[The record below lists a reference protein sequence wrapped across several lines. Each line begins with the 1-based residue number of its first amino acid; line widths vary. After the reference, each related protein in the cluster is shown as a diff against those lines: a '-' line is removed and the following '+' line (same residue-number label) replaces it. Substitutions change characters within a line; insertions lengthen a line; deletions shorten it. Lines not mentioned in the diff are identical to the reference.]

1 MIYKEKKK
9 IALMSIFFNF
19 ALFLI
24 KLLAGLVS
32 NSASLIADA
41 VHSLSD
47 LAAAIS
53 VYAGITIANMRSKE
67 FPYGLYKVENIV
79 AIVSSF
85 AIFLAGYEIAK
96 HSLFGKVEERITN
109 LPVALGAILLTL
121 ILTFLFSL
129 YEKRKGEELNSPS
142 LIADAEHV
150 KTDMFSAIVVLVGV
164 IANYAGYPWIEKIA
178 VAVVVLLIFHAGF
191 EILLESLKVLLD
203 ASIDRETLEKVK
215 NIMLEFPEVAGI
227 KSLSGRNSGSYKFIE
242 AEIYVDCDSLEE
254 AHEIVD
260 AIEKKVKQEVP
271 FVEKVIIHPEPYEPK
286 KQIIAIPLDSEN
298 NVCEGFGRCDFI
310 LVAVINKNGKLI
322 ENTKLYVNP
331 VKNMQKGR
339 GIELV
344 EFLKSKG
351 VTCVI
356 LSRPPSHRGVLYA
369 MAEKRIK
376 LAVVDRVKNP
386 YDFLNDLLIK
396 GLKCQSP
403 ISFLR
408 EETGGS
414 E

>member
-9 IALMSIFFNF
+9 IALMSVFFNLT
-19 ALFLI
+19 LFLI
-24 KLLAGLVS
+24 KLSAGLVS

-41 VHSLSD
+41 IHSLSD

-53 VYAGITIANMRSKE
+53 VYAGITIANMKSKE

-79 AIVSSF
+79 AIISSF

-96 HSLFGKVEERITN
+96 HSLFGGTEERITN
-109 LPVALGAILLTL
+109 LPVALGAIVLTL
-121 ILTFLFSL
+121 ILTLLFSL
-129 YEKRKGEELNSPS
+129 YEKKKGEELNSPS

-178 VAVVVLLIFHAGF
+178 VAIVVLLIFHAGF

-215 NIMLEFPEVAGI
+215 SIMLEFPEVAGI
-227 KSLSGRNSGSYKFIE
+227 KSISGRNSGSYKFIE

-254 AHEIVD
+254 AHEIID
-260 AIEKKVKQEVP
+260 AIEQKVKKEVP
-271 FVEKVIIHPEPYEPK
+271 FVEKVIIHPEPYEPE
-286 KQIIAIPLDSEN
+286 KQVIAIPLDSEDK
-298 NVCEGFGRCDFI
+298 VCEGFGKCDFI
-310 LVAVINKNGKLI
+310 LVAVIDKKKRLI

-331 VKNMQKGR
+331 VKNMEKGR

-351 VTCVI
+351 VTCII
-356 LSRPPSHRGVLYA
+356 LPKPPSHRGVLYA
-369 MAEKRIK
+369 MAENRIK
-376 LAVVDRVKNP
+376 LAVVGEVENP
-386 YDFLNDLLIK
+386 YDFLNDLISR

-403 ISFLR
+403 LLFLR
-408 EETGGS
+408 EEAGGN

>member
-9 IALMSIFFNF
+9 IALMSVFLNLT
-19 ALFLI
+19 LFLI
-24 KLLAGLVS
+24 KLSAGLVS

-41 VHSLSD
+41 IHSLSD

-53 VYAGITIANMRSKE
+53 VYAGITIANMKSKN

-79 AIVSSF
+79 AIISSF

-96 HSLFGKVEERITN
+96 HSLFGGMEERITN
-109 LPVALGAILLTL
+109 LLVALGAIVLTL
-121 ILTFLFSL
+121 ILTLLFSL
-129 YEKRKGEELNSPS
+129 YEKKKGEELNSPS

-178 VAVVVLLIFHAGF
+178 VAIVVLLIFHAGF

-215 NIMLEFPEVAGI
+215 SIMHEFPEVAGI
-227 KSLSGRNSGSYKFIE
+227 KSISGRNSGSYKFIE
-242 AEIYVDCDSLEE
+242 AEVYVDCDSLEE
-254 AHEIVD
+254 AHKIID
-260 AIEKKVKQEVP
+260 AIEQQVKKEVP
-271 FVEKVIIHPEPYEPK
+271 FVEKVIIHPEPYEPE
-286 KQIIAIPLDSEN
+286 KQVIAIPLDSEDK
-298 NVCEGFGRCDFI
+298 VCEGFGRCDFI
-310 LVAVINKNGKLI
+310 LVAVVDKKKKLI

-331 VKNMQKGR
+331 VKNIEKGR

-351 VTCVI
+351 VTCII
-356 LSRPPSHRGVLYA
+356 LSKPPSHRGVLYA
-369 MAEKRIK
+369 MAENRVK
-376 LAVVDRVKNP
+376 LAVVDEIGNP
-386 YDFLNDLLIK
+386 YDFLNDLVSK

-403 ISFLR
+403 LLFLR
-408 EETGGS
+408 EVMGGN